1 MSQVWQVV
9 AGRDTGGLAVRDGAE
24 PQSRELEQKLSHA
37 AFVEELELKNERLHY
52 KLVTGTG
59 PETGWVSTKVDD
71 QELLRCIIKAPPKE
85 PAPSGQPLFCAWYS
99 GGFSKSD
106 GEKLLAP
113 FMQTLKSAGVQDTA
127 IFHYPD
133 AYGLPGQGREP
144 WASYIDRLVEEIDR
158 AAGSC
163 ARPLVLF
170 GHSRGA
176 APATCVA
183 FRQPQRVKKVY
194 IAACSAMRAG
204 EATGWELLS
213 QRFQE
218 GGDRELLKWFSSLQP
233 DNILLHRTAYDTSDS
248 EFEEQMKS
256 SKFLADML
264 QVMRVQYRDAMFP
277 DPARDFG
284 VMPVPIMAI
293 APLLDESCQPQH
305 CKDWGLLTSAG
316 FQLETVQAGHMDC
329 LQAGPAPIPSDIEL
343 QNAAC
348 PLLPQAD
355 EEMMRTLRNFAR
367 VQAVNDGK
375 GQCELSSKICQDLQQ
390 FLK

>member
-1 MSQVWQVV
+1 
-9 AGRDTGGLAVRDGAE
+9 
-24 PQSRELEQKLSHA
+24 
-37 AFVEELELKNERLHY
+37 
-52 KLVTGTG
+52 
-59 PETGWVSTKVDD
+59 
-71 QELLRCIIKAPPKE
+71 
-85 PAPSGQPLFCAWYS
+85 
-99 GGFSKSD
+99 
-106 GEKLLAP
+106 
-113 FMQTLKSAGVQDTA
+113 
-127 IFHYPD
+127 
-133 AYGLPGQGREP
+133 
-144 WASYIDRLVEEIDR
+144 
-158 AAGSC
+158 
-163 ARPLVLF
+163 
-170 GHSRGA
+170 
-176 APATCVA
+176 
-183 FRQPQRVKKVY
+183 
-194 IAACSAMRAG
+194 MRAG

-329 LQAGPAPIPSDIEL
+329 LQAGP
-343 QNAAC
+343 
-348 PLLPQAD
+348 
-355 EEMMRTLRNFAR
+355 
-367 VQAVNDGK
+367 
-375 GQCELSSKICQDLQQ
+375 
-390 FLK
+390 